1 MGGMLTKASTVVGA
15 IQSAFETEG
24 HEDVGKDVLRAVL
37 EDEELDVPASFFE
50 AALEF
55 LDLKLDREVLIDSVD
70 WEKFEASLPAVIEK
84 HV

>member
-15 IQSAFETEG
+15 IQSAFEAEG
-24 HEDVGKDVLRAVL
+24 YEDVGHDVLRAVL
-37 EDEELDVPASFFE
+37 EDEKVDVPASALE

-55 LDLKLDREVLIDSVD
+55 LDSKRDREVLIDSVD
-70 WEKFEASLPAVIEK
+70 WEDFEASLQAVVEK

>member
-1 MGGMLTKASTVVGA
+1 VVGA

-24 HEDVGKDVLRAVL
+24 YEDVGKDVLRAVL
-37 EDEELDVPASFFE
+37 EDEQADVPASAFE

-55 LDLKLDREVLIDSVD
+55 LDSKRDREILIDSVD

>member
-24 HEDVGKDVLRAVL
+24 HEDVGSDVLRAVL
-37 EDEELDVPASFFE
+37 EDEQLDVPASAFE

-55 LDLKLDREVLIDSVD
+55 LASKRDREVLIDSAD
-70 WEKFEASLPAVIEK
+70 WEEFEASLPAVIEK